1 MNELVFQQYLKQN
14 FPFSR
19 GMGIGDDASVVCT
32 GNTHQLITN
41 DLLIENIHF
50 RLHDIDI
57 KDLALKALAVNL
69 SDIAAMG
76 GIPQYFY
83 LGLGYPYN
91 PGWEEMKKFFQGL
104 KRGCRKWNLEMAGG
118 DFSHSSQLFI
128 SITMVGIAEQPVYRH
143 SARTGDLI
151 AITGHIGASAL
162 GLKLLLN
169 GMQIEPWTTRHQKV
183 IPHLKEGR
191 ILSKYVNSM
200 IDVSDGL
207 VTDLKRI
214 LIASGKGGQLYYEKL
229 PILRSLKKACHEYH
243 YDEPDLVLSGGEDYV
258 LVFTI
263 SPERE
268 IELRRESIRY
278 KIIGEVVSKKNQLTI
293 THKGKILQIKNNGYD
308 HFKTQK

>member
-19 GMGIGDDASVVCT
+19 GHGIGDDASVVCSE
-32 GNTHQLITN
+32 NTHQLITT

-50 RLHDIDI
+50 RLQDIDM
-57 KDLALKALAVNL
+57 KSLALKALAVNL

-83 LGLGYPYN
+83 LGLGYSRAPV
-91 PGWEEMKKFFQGL
+91 WDEMKKFFQGL
-104 KRGCRKWNLEMAGG
+104 KSGCRKWNLELAGG

-128 SITMVGIAEQPVYRH
+128 SITMVGKAEQPVYRH
-143 SARTGDLI
+143 NARTGDLI
-151 AITGHIGASAL
+151 AIIGHIGASAL
-162 GLKLLLN
+162 GLELLSN
-169 GMQIEPWTTRHQKV
+169 GIQIEPWTTRHQKV
-183 IPHLKEGR
+183 IPHLQEGQ

-207 VTDLKRI
+207 VIDLKRI
-214 LIASGKGGQLYYEKL
+214 LIASGKGGRLYYEKL
-229 PILRSLKKACHEYH
+229 PIHRSMKKVCHEYH
-243 YDEPDLVLSGGEDYV
+243 FDEQDLVLSGGEDFA

-268 IELRRESIRY
+268 IELRQENIRY
-278 KIIGEVVSKKNQLTI
+278 QIIGEVVSKKNQLTI
-293 THKGKILQIKNNGYD
+293 THNGKPLRIKKSGYD
-308 HFKTQK
+308 HFKR